1 MKTNFYITFIFMVS
15 IAFFSCKN
23 DSKSSSEATIKKTV
37 EVTPKKET
45 QEQTKKIAT
54 INMEAVIN
62 GKNFSLTDYDSGSS
76 TDVVFLDNGLQF
88 RINDVNKQGVLVN
101 MYAPD
106 LLKQIPITISQQ
118 TSALKPEEAYNVKTQ
133 SRLEVVIPSRSPI
146 QGDTKVFYQGTVSLE
161 ALSENKLT
169 VTFTGEGFALG
180 SNKKNLFSMQGKI
193 VLENFK
199 VYDGRMQ

>member
-1 MKTNFYITFIFMVS
+1 MVA

-23 DSKSSSEATIKKTV
+23 DSKSSSEATVKKAIEILPEKKTNEKTRKTV
-37 EVTPKKET
+37 
-45 QEQTKKIAT
+45 T

-62 GKNFSLTDYDSGSS
+62 GENFSLTDYDPVSS
-76 TDVVFLDNGLQF
+76 TDVVFLDNGIQF

-133 SRLEVVIPSRSPI
+133 SRLEVVIPSKNPV
-146 QGDTKVFYQGTVSLE
+146 QGDTKVLYQGAVLLE
-161 ALSENKLT
+161 ELSENKLT
-169 VTFTGEGFALG
+169 VTFTGKGFALG
-180 SNKKNLFSMQGKI
+180 SNKKSLFPMQGKI
-193 VLENFK
+193 ILENFN
-199 VYDGRMQ
+199 VYDYRMKDE

>member
-1 MKTNFYITFIFMVS
+1 MVS

-23 DSKSSSEATIKKTV
+23 DSKSSEATIKKTV

-88 RINDVNKQGVLVN
+88 RINDVNKHGVLVN

-146 QGDTKVFYQGTVSLE
+146 QGDTKVLYQGTVSLE
-161 ALSENKLT
+161 TLSEKKLT

-180 SNKKNLFSMQGKI
+180 SNKKNLFPMQGKI
-193 VLENFK
+193 VLENFN

>member
-1 MKTNFYITFIFMVS
+1 MKTSFHITLIFMVS
-15 IAFFSCKN
+15 MTFFSCKS
-23 DSKSSSEATIKKTV
+23 DIKTSSEETVKTTISETS
-37 EVTPKKET
+37 KKEKNEKT
-45 QEQTKKIAT
+45 RKTAT

-62 GKNFSLTDYDSGSS
+62 GENFSLTDYDPVSS
-76 TDVVFLDNGLQF
+76 TDVVFLDNGIQF

-118 TSALKPEEAYNVKTQ
+118 TSALKPEEAYNIKTQ
-133 SRLEVVIPSRSPI
+133 SRLEIVIPSKSPV
-146 QGDTKVFYQGTVSLE
+146 QGDTKVLLQGTVSLE

-169 VTFTGEGFALG
+169 VIFTGNGFALG
-180 SNKKNLFSMQGKI
+180 SNKKNLFPMQGKI
-193 VLENFK
+193 VLENFN